1 MVGGEVTRYRIDNSI
16 VQISRLYDVFHSLQC
31 EGGGSE
37 RRKGSEEGGT
47 QHYLAL
53 FIALRINRYVNLHY
67 QELKVGSTGFVFG
80 STLISEKLD
89 SKKLTS

>member
-37 RRKGSEEGGT
+37 GRKGSEEGGT
-47 QHYLAL
+47 
-53 FIALRINRYVNLHY
+53 
-67 QELKVGSTGFVFG
+67 
-80 STLISEKLD
+80 
-89 SKKLTS
+89 